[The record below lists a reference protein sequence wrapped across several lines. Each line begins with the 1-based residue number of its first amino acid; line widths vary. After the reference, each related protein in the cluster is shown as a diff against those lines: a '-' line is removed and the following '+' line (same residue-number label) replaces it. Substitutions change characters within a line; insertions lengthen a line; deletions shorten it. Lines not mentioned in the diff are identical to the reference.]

1 MTHMILEKQKESE
14 CSLYY
19 FSRKTFKGLKRFQSN
34 IYLEKTV

>member
-14 CSLYY
+14 FSLYY